1 MQKAKCYQPT
11 QSAHPKKQHQKRIYP
26 AHTNDENYGEKF
38 LVQRGSEK
46 YKRKTIC
53 VDKKKKKKI
62 VK

>member
-1 MQKAKCYQPT
+1 MQNAESKMLPT
-11 QSAHPKKQHQKRIYP
+11 NPIRLSKKQHQKRIYP

-53 VDKKKKKKI
+53 VDKKKKKKL
-62 VK
+62 